1 MGDRFSFGIADES
14 GDVLY
19 LYSHWGG
26 ATWDS
31 DLKNAIYKAGMRSN
45 APDYANRILL
55 SQLIGKNW
63 DSDGGFGIS
72 INNVPDTEYPFVP
85 IVDFKRSTITFY
97 EFNNELGDKLVELSI
112 IQFMNATLETLVSMI
127 VFNRGLY
134 DVTV

>member
-1 MGDRFSFGIADES
+1 MGDRFTFGVADRG

-26 ATWDS
+26 ATWDTE
-31 DLKNAIYKAGMRSN
+31 LKNAIYRAGIHSK
-45 APDYANRILL
+45 APDYANRILI
-55 SQLIGKNW
+55 SQLIGDWW
-63 DSDGGFGIS
+63 DKDSGFGIS

-85 IVDFKRSTITFY
+85 IVDFKRSTVTFY
-97 EFNNELGDKLVELSI
+97 EFNNEIGDKLVELSI
-112 IQFMNATLETLVSMI
+112 IQFMNVSLDELVSMI